1 MKELNVGYS
10 STQKLH
16 MPIGD
21 VQQAT
26 HHAPFYCDKYGYDNN
41 ENVKKIGMACYS

>member
-1 MKELNVGYS
+1 
-10 STQKLH
+10 

-26 HHAPFYCDKYGYDNN
+26 NNFFKTHAPFYCDKYSYDNN
-41 ENVKKIGMACYS
+41 VNVKKIGVAC

>member
-1 MKELNVGYS
+1 
-10 STQKLH
+10 

-26 HHAPFYCDKYGYDNN
+26 NFIFKDHHAPFYCDKYGYDKNV
-41 ENVKKIGMACYS
+41 NVKKIGVACYS

>member
-1 MKELNVGYS
+1 
-10 STQKLH
+10 

-26 HHAPFYCDKYGYDNN
+26 NFLLNHRAPIDCDKYGYDNN
-41 ENVKKIGMACYS
+41 VNVKKIGMAC